1 MRRALLLWVACLLL
15 FAPLLTA
22 CGAQPGGGQET
33 GPIKIGVPTPLS
45 PPADY
50 KAGEI
55 NVNTVKLAIDEINKQ
70 GGVLGR
76 QLEAVIMDDQGD
88 TATGVNVVTKMI
100 TEDKVV
106 AIVGPWHGSVA
117 LAQAKV
123 AAEKQVPILL
133 HYSWPDE
140 ITAMHSD
147 YVFRVSPYNS
157 QIAQLLMPFI
167 LQKGYKHIVV
177 MAEDSS
183 YGTGFAD
190 GMTKVAQAQGVQVT
204 TRVFPAQSLD
214 LSPQLLEVKSLTP
227 PVDLLLIAAVYQPMY
242 LIPKQAREVGLTCD
256 IMAGW
261 DYPGWSP
268 EYWQTTGEAGVG
280 VYYPT
285 FYSSKL
291 TLTPLGKHF
300 KDAYTAAY
308 GHEPPIYAYFLYD
321 EVMMVVEAIKKVGSA
336 DPTKIAQA
344 LKTMEFEGTTGT
356 IKFESHDTPGDPV
369 WNQWLGQQI
378 FIMRPTQVGQ
388 MQDQAEV
395 VWP

>member
-1 MRRALLLWVACLLL
+1 MRRTVSLL
-15 FAPLLTA
+15 FACMLLVMPLLTG
-22 CGAQPGGGQET
+22 CGAQPGGKET

-133 HYSWPDE
+133 HYSWPDD

-147 YVFRVSPYNS
+147 FVFRVSPYNS
-157 QIAQLLMPFI
+157 QIAQLLIPFM
-167 LQKGYKHIVV
+167 LQKGYKHIAV

-190 GMTKVAQAQGVQVT
+190 GMTKAAQPHGIQVT
-204 TRVFPAQSLD
+204 TRVFPAQ
-214 LSPQLLEVKSLTP
+214 
-227 PVDLLLIAAVYQPMY
+227 
-242 LIPKQAREVGLTCD
+242 
-256 IMAGW
+256 
-261 DYPGWSP
+261 
-268 EYWQTTGEAGVG
+268 
-280 VYYPT
+280 
-285 FYSSKL
+285 
-291 TLTPLGKHF
+291 
-300 KDAYTAAY
+300 
-308 GHEPPIYAYFLYD
+308 
-321 EVMMVVEAIKKVGSA
+321 
-336 DPTKIAQA
+336 
-344 LKTMEFEGTTGT
+344 
-356 IKFESHDTPGDPV
+356 
-369 WNQWLGQQI
+369 
-378 FIMRPTQVGQ
+378 
-388 MQDQAEV
+388 
-395 VWP
+395 